1 MYLFFTGSAWRA
13 LRPRLIPR
21 FSRPIVIG
29 CTVFISLFAFAV
41 ALASPLPPPQQTS
54 PMVSTFAGLQAQS
67 TPTVSLADAQQ
78 AQVIR
83 IVDGDTIHVSLNGT
97 DQTVRYIGID
107 TPERAQ
113 PGYQAATEAN
123 RALVE
128 GQTVYLLKETSA
140 TDRDGR
146 LLRQVYLA
154 DGRWV
159 NGELVAQGWA
169 QPVRYP
175 PDIFKAQELEA
186 LARKAAQAK
195 QGFWSGTSAYDGA
208 MSYALTLRTGNV
220 RKGPGTNFAISGS
233 APANTPLTLFG
244 RNQAG
249 DWVQVRLP
257 DRSGGWMSVSL
268 LKVNVAVT
276 SIPVVQDVAQS
287 PTVAQPTPTA
297 TTVVPTAP
305 LAATPIATQPPAQSN
320 TGDNEGG
327 AKPFQCTGGCS
338 VAPDPSCAIKGNVNS
353 KKDKI
358 YHMPGWRD
366 YDRTNVKPNEGDR
379 WFCTEEEAVAAGF
392 RAPLNH

>member
-1 MYLFFTGSAWRA
+1 MHGFFKVPTWRV
-13 LRPRLIPR
+13 LQPRLIPR
-21 FSRPIVIG
+21 FSRPIGIS
-29 CTVFISLFAFAV
+29 CTLLAVFFGFVV
-41 ALASPLPPPQQTS
+41 ALASPLPTS
-54 PMVSTFAGLQAQS
+54 PMVSTFASIQAQS
-67 TPTVSLADAQQ
+67 TPTVSLADAQS
-78 AQVIR
+78 AQVTR
-83 IVDGDTIHVSLNGT
+83 IVDGDTIHVLLNGT

-107 TPERAQ
+107 TPERGQ
-113 PGYQAATEAN
+113 PGYKAATEAN

-128 GQTVYLLKETSA
+128 EQTVYLLKETSE

-146 LLRQVYLA
+146 LLRQVYLT

-159 NGELVAQGWA
+159 NGELVVQGWA
-169 QPVRYP
+169 QPVRYA
-175 PDIFKAQELEA
+175 PDTLKAQELEA
-186 LARKAAQAK
+186 WARKAAQAK

-208 MSYALTLRTGNV
+208 MSYALTLRTSNV

-233 APANTPLTLFG
+233 ALANTPLTLFG

-257 DRSGGWMSVSL
+257 DRSGGWMNVSL

-276 SIPVVQDVAQS
+276 SIPIVQDAAQS
-287 PTVAQPTPTA
+287 PTVVQPTPTA
-297 TTVVPTAP
+297 TSSSPAAPTEATPTAP
-305 LAATPIATQPPAQSN
+305 QTPMQSN
-320 TGDNEGG
+320 NGNNEGG
-327 AKPFQCTGGCS
+327 SKPFQCTGGCS

-366 YDRTNVKPNEGDR
+366 YKRTNINPNEGDR
-379 WFCTEEEAVAAGF
+379 WFCTEEEALAAGF